1 MKKTV
6 LKNPYTL
13 TFGRKPE
20 NLIGRN
26 QEISEI
32 LECFQNDVPEYQVC
46 MLTGLRGVGKT
57 VCLTAIA
64 NELRQNKNW
73 LVADLSSERNLIDA
87 LVAELAGQQGFLSLL
102 KRAKLKLS
110 AFGLGLELGTRE
122 QIKDNAVV
130 LDKIL
135 AKLTEKGKRV
145 LVTVD
150 EVVPNKYI
158 REFVSQFQIYIRK
171 NYNVFLL
178 MTGLHE
184 NIYDLQNTKTMTFL
198 YRAPKIVLSSLNMRL
213 VEANYK
219 KVFDLSDKDAHAMA
233 TLSKGYP
240 YAFQLLG
247 YLCFK
252 ERKKCG
258 DVLSEFD
265 AYLSEYVYD
274 KIWAELS
281 SMDKKVLH
289 AMAKSNNLKVNMIRR
304 MLDMESGTF
313 SVYRQRLLKKGIL
326 SVPEYG
332 YLDFVL
338 PRFKEYIEKMG

>member
-1 MKKTV
+1 MKKTA

-26 QEISEI
+26 QEISDI

-57 VCLTAIA
+57 VCLTAVA
-64 NELRQNKNW
+64 NEFRQDKNW
-73 LVADLSSERNLIDA
+73 LVVDLSSERNLIDA
-87 LVAELAGQQGFLSLL
+87 LTAELAGHQGFLSLL
-102 KRAKLKLS
+102 KNAKLKLS

-130 LDKIL
+130 LDRIL
-135 AKLTEKGKRV
+135 AKLTENGKRV
-145 LVTVD
+145 LVTLD
-150 EVVPNKYI
+150 EAVPNRFV

-184 NIYDLQNTKTMTFL
+184 NIYDLQNAKTMTFL
-198 YRAPKIVLSSLNMRL
+198 YRAPKIVLGPLNMWL
-213 VEANYK
+213 IEANYQ
-219 KVFDLSDKDAHAMA
+219 KVFGLSDKDAHTMA
-233 TLSKGYP
+233 VLTKGYP

-252 ERKKCG
+252 EQKKCD
-258 DVLSEFD
+258 DVLLEFD
-265 AYLSEYVYD
+265 AYLGEYVYD
-274 KIWAELS
+274 KIWSELS
-281 SMDKKVLH
+281 AMDKKVLY
-289 AMAKSNNLKVNMIRR
+289 AMAKSNNFKVNTIRQ
-304 MLDMESGTF
+304 MVNMESGTF

-332 YLDFVL
+332 CLDFVL
-338 PRFKEYIEKMG
+338 PRFKEYVEKME